1 MDLLRVEDLAIH
13 FESLLGAVR
22 AVDHISFVVPR
33 GTVLGIVG
41 ESGSGKSTVAV
52 AVMNLLTDVGGYV
65 DNGRCCSRS
74 GCSAKIPPGLR
85 ILIWMYWRV

>member
-41 ESGSGKSTVAV
+41 EIVADRKSVV
-52 AVMNLLTDVGGYV
+52 
-65 DNGRCCSRS
+65 
-74 GCSAKIPPGLR
+74 
-85 ILIWMYWRV
+85 